1 MRRVDVFFYGLFMD
15 LAVLQERG
23 AAPLQLRPA
32 QVKGVELRIGKR
44 ATLVTSNAGHV
55 HGMVASLSHAEV
67 DRLYAEPG
75 LSDYRAEAVIA
86 EVAGGAKV
94 PALCYNLVEPPS
106 VEDHNPEYAARL
118 RALAQRLGFPADYVA
133 SIR

>member
-15 LAVLQERG
+15 QAILREHG
-23 AAPLQLRPA
+23 IAPRELRPA
-32 QVKGVELRIGKR
+32 RVRGVELRIGKR
-44 ATLVTSNAGHV
+44 ATLVASHAGHV
-55 HGMVASLSHAEV
+55 HGMLAALSHAEL
-67 DRLYAEPG
+67 DRLYADPS
-75 LSDYRAEAVIA
+75 LSDYRPDAVIA

-106 VEDHNPEYAARL
+106 VEDHNPDYAARL

-133 SIR
+133 AIR